1 MSPRGEG
8 WPWQPRRGLRNLE
21 GRRDGVT
28 SGTSHGPIF
37 KELAREEMTVSENH
51 LEVRSLTRDRKGL
64 SELQN
69 QPSPRDLRAVHW
81 PGTSHLRV
89 SVSSFRWDKRH
100 QGVFTR
106 QGLGPA
112 WESQRIIQGGCA
124 RGLPGQQP
132 SRVGGLADQ
141 APPMRGLGCRRS
153 RQAWRSGGGPV
164 RGRRCLRARSQ
175 LGPLL
180 TCALRPGGSGGRA
193 LGPPVTGNPGGGR
206 EISFVC
212 VFLLNCKIYIT

>member
-1 MSPRGEG
+1 
-8 WPWQPRRGLRNLE
+8 
-21 GRRDGVT
+21 
-28 SGTSHGPIF
+28 
-37 KELAREEMTVSENH
+37 MTVSENH

-69 QPSPRDLRAVHW
+69 QLSPRDLRAVHW

-112 WESQRIIQGGCA
+112 WESQRIIQGGCV
-124 RGLPGQQP
+124 RGLPGKQP

-153 RQAWRSGGGPV
+153 RQAWRSGGGASEGTQVPK
-164 RGRRCLRARSQ
+164 GQEPAGTAADLCLEARRLGWASPRA
-175 LGPLL
+175 
-180 TCALRPGGSGGRA
+180 
-193 LGPPVTGNPGGGR
+193 TGHR
-206 EISFVC
+206 
-212 VFLLNCKIYIT
+212 